1 MSVSGNLKKIKIK
14 ISLFFFV
21 LHFLLNKSLVQKL
34 LDYEKVDETRNCR
47 FDQDDT
53 LVTNYTEILQLAQ
66 IWRDD
71 LNNILETQKIL
82 PKLRIL
88 RLEDILD
95 DNFLKK
101 FESFI
106 QMPLKG
112 YYFKLFIKILPLLLL
127 G

>member
-1 MSVSGNLKKIKIK
+1 M
-14 ISLFFFV
+14 
-21 LHFLLNKSLVQKL
+21 
-34 LDYEKVDETRNCR
+34 DYEKVDETRNCR
-47 FDQDDT
+47 FGQDDT

-71 LNNILETQKIL
+71 LNNILETQKSL

-112 YYFKLFIKILPLLLL
+112 YYLKLFIKILHLLLL